1 MKQIYNYI
9 LEKLHLDKDTKK
21 PDSKLL
27 KKYEMVGDPDT
38 IKTIKFVLNFVN
50 SSKLDKFNN
59 SVFHYWDMWINRSD
73 FHCMHAGWSHD
84 NIGYRYSRYV
94 ETVVNNYNKRHG
106 TDIKC
111 RVSGWHSDAYD
122 GISILEI
129 KEIVDALKK
138 KYNDFKP
145 DKDKELI
152 SINF

>member
-1 MKQIYNYI
+1 
-9 LEKLHLDKDTKK
+9 
-21 PDSKLL
+21 
-27 KKYEMVGDPDT
+27 
-38 IKTIKFVLNFVN
+38 
-50 SSKLDKFNN
+50 
-59 SVFHYWDMWINRSD
+59 
-73 FHCMHAGWSHD
+73 MHAGWSHD
-84 NIGYRYSRYV
+84 NLGYRYSRYV
-94 ETVVNNYNKRHG
+94 ETVVNDYNKRHG

-152 SINF
+152 SINI